1 MVRLIF
7 IELIPLLLSIEKDKI
22 VYEHIILKVFF
33 ISMCGRKD
41 ECGNGSKEFLVNSAF
56 PIKSVLTI
64 VYKYCD
70 KMKF

>member
-1 MVRLIF
+1 MVRLLLIK
-7 IELIPLLLSIEKDKI
+7 LIPLLLPIEKNKI

-33 ISMCGRKD
+33 LYIYIRKE
-41 ECGNGSKEFLVNSAF
+41 ECGNGRREFLVNSAF

-64 VYKYCD
+64 AYKYCD